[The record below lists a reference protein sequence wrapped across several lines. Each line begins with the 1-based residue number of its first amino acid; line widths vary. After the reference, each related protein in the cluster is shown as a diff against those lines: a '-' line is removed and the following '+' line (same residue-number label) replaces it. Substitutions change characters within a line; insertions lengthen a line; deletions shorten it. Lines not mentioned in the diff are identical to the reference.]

1 MTSSLRA
8 AVRIVADTAAYRLQK
23 REAGN
28 LVTSM
33 TLAVALRLPAW
44 DLAVRLVFG
53 ALLNLWV
60 YLVNDLLDV
69 DIDLRAPGRDQ
80 GRVQFLADNVRVG
93 WWVTAFLS
101 VVMLGMGALHSPG
114 LVVAFVS
121 TAIIILAYT
130 RVLKHHPIADL
141 LAMTAWGV
149 SMALVGFPLSS
160 AAGLRFAGMLGILC
174 TITEAIQVIRDHD
187 SDRAAGVRTTAVVL
201 GASVTAWIARALI
214 VAATVYAALVLSRW
228 ASGVFALALLVPLG
242 SAPAARS
249 WDGLRVVFG
258 LGWLLLLADFVRA
271 GRLDGWLAG

>member
-33 TLAVALRLPAW
+33 TLAAALRLPAW

-93 WWVTAFLS
+93 WGVTVVLS
-101 VVMLGMGALHSPG
+101 LLLLGMGAVHSPG

-121 TAIIILAYT
+121 TALIILAYT
-130 RVLKHHPIADL
+130 RVLKHHPVADL
-141 LAMTAWGV
+141 LAMTAWGL

-174 TITEAIQVIRDHD
+174 TITEAIQVIRDFE
-187 SDRAAGVRTTAVVL
+187 SDRAAGVRTTAVVF
-201 GASVTAWIARALI
+201 GTVATAWIARALI
-214 VAATVYAALVLSRW
+214 VAAAAYGALVLSRL
-228 ASGVFALALLVPLG
+228 ASGVFLLALFVPLTN
-242 SAPAARS
+242 APAARS

-258 LGWLLLLADFVRA
+258 LGWLLLLADYLRV
-271 GRLDGWLAG
+271 GRLDGFLG